1 MRKTQKSYLSIRGLQ
16 LKRHVRAGK
25 MAEGKGPHHH
35 KPENLSLTSRTSMV
49 GKRTGSSQFFSDSH
63 RHAVAIMH
71 EQINAIQK
79 KKKT

>member
-1 MRKTQKSYLSIRGLQ
+1 
-16 LKRHVRAGK
+16 

-79 KKKT
+79 KKNLREHETIQLLPPSQDSILVLW